1 MPRQMLVA
9 FTNPVDGREAEYNE
23 WYDKQHLS
31 DVCSLPGFVSA
42 RRYRLV
48 EGEFEYKY
56 LAVYEMDSDD
66 PKRDFERLGAST
78 QSGEMLLSG
87 AMDSETASA
96 LLYEQISST

>member
-31 DVCSLPGFVSA
+31 DVCRLPGFVSA
-42 RRYRLV
+42 RRYKLL
-48 EGEFEYKY
+48 EGESEYKY
-56 LAVYEMDSDD
+56 LTIYEMDSDD
-66 PKRDFERLGAST
+66 PKRDFGRLGAS
-78 QSGEMLLSG
+78 SGTDAMPMSG
-87 AMDSETASA
+87 TLDSASASA

>member
-9 FTNPVDGREAEYNE
+9 FTNPVDGRETEYNE

-48 EGEFEYKY
+48 EGESEYKY

-78 QSGEMLLSG
+78 QSGEMLLSD